1 MAGDRG
7 QRLLA
12 VLDLDGSTGLHS
24 TVAVTV
30 ADDFG
35 AAAFDQLGELGVV
48 VLGAGQ
54 NDLAAERTLLVG
66 LAGLELFGRF
76 LEHREDQFLRA
87 DQRAELDDLELIARD
102 GRVIELAVIADLVDD
117 RADLVVQV
125 NGLHKGFVGD
135 VDAEFLVQR
144 IEDVG
149 LQLAFVVLNAVLV
162 SLERHVGERHEE
174 VRILDDVHVAKM
186 LLETAGD
193 RAGLSAEI
201 SIQEVVA
208 AFECALEEAAAVM
221 AGTAG
226 HVICSHVRRSAF
238 RRSQTDCK
246 AAGQVEQNFGHEVAG
261 VTQRSLAVCLSL
273 PDQLVVGL
281 LEQVFKCDQVFQVSH
296 VQAPLKFF
304 AFNNRLC
311 MI

>member
-1 MAGDRG
+1 
-7 QRLLA
+7 
-12 VLDLDGSTGLHS
+12 
-24 TVAVTV
+24 VTV

-35 AAAFDQLGELGVV
+35 AAAFDQLGELGVI

-54 NDLAAERTLLVG
+54 NDLAAERALLIG
-66 LAGLELFGRF
+66 LAGLEFLGRF
-76 LEHREDQFLRA
+76 LQHREDQFLRA

-102 GRVIELAVIADLVDD
+102 GRVVELAVITDLIDD
-117 RADLVVQV
+117 RADLIVQV
-125 NGLHKGFVGD
+125 DGLHERLVGD
-135 VDAEFLVQR
+135 VDTEFLVQR

-149 LQLAFVVLNAVLV
+149 LKLAFIVLNAVLI

-174 VRILDDVHVAKM
+174 VRILDDVHVVKV

-193 RAGLSAEI
+193 RAGLGAEI

>member
-1 MAGDRG
+1 MAGNRG

-12 VLDLDGSTGLHS
+12 VLDHDGSAGLHS

-30 ADDFG
+30 TDDFG
-35 AAAFDQLGELGVV
+35 AAAFDQLGELGVI

-54 NDLAAERTLLVG
+54 NDLAAERALLIG
-66 LAGLELFGRF
+66 LAGLELLGSF
-76 LEHREDQFLRA
+76 LQHREDQFLRA

-102 GRVIELAVIADLVDD
+102 GRVIELAVVADLVDD
-117 RADLVVQV
+117 RADLVMQV
-125 NGLHKGFVGD
+125 DGLHKGLVGD

-144 IEDVG
+144 IKDVG
-149 LQLAFVVLNAVLV
+149 LKLAFIVLNAVLV

-174 VRILDDVHVAKM
+174 VRILNDVHVAKV

-193 RAGLSAEI
+193 RAGLGAEI

-238 RRSQTDCK
+238 RRSQSDCK